1 MSLWNFSK
9 QINLWI
15 SKQNDLPW
23 VWKIVNEMMR
33 VIDLLIVLIEL
44 PHSVSL
50 VSRLLVIAHYSL
62 NNKNGFMKRFC

>member
-1 MSLWNFSK
+1 
-9 QINLWI
+9 
-15 SKQNDLPW
+15 
-23 VWKIVNEMMR
+23 MMR